1 MTHRY
6 ILPGAAWEVPAQR
19 GAVVGSIPFTHP
31 AHVPALLE
39 LLRHQ
44 CAINTLLRTCVTF
57 QRAGTGRTSQ
67 SWFTM
72 DKITHAKLAGKIK
85 KTTKNISLISCS
97 LLSGSVCDLHYEVLP
112 ESETSFSVTFQRPDT
127 DSLAV
132 CKRSLQI
139 ITKIKLSL
147 IRRSL
152 RASTCEKPFRIYNN
166 GLYSSNLV

>member
-1 MTHRY
+1 M
-6 ILPGAAWEVPAQR
+6 
-19 GAVVGSIPFTHP
+19 GSIPFTHP

-44 CAINTLLRTCVTF
+44 CAINTLLRTCVTS

-72 DKITHAKLAGKIK
+72 DKITHAKLAGKLK
-85 KTTKNISLISCS
+85 KKNISLISCF
-97 LLSGSVCDLHYEVLP
+97 LLSGSVCDLRYEVLP

-132 CKRSLQI
+132 CKHSLQI

-152 RASTCEKPFRIYNN
+152 RASTCEKPFRINNN
-166 GLYSSNLV
+166 GLYSSNLVWSFCF